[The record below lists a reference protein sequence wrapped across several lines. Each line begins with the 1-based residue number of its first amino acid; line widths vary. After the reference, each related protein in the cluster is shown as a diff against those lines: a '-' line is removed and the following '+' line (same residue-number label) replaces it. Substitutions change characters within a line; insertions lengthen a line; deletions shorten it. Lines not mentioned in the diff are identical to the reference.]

1 MRWSS
6 ILGQD
11 RVVQMLQ
18 RCIIDH
24 RIPQALLLTGRE
36 GAGTIALA
44 LAMARTVN
52 CHHPVTTAS
61 TVEPCEACPSCIQSS
76 SLQHTN
82 IKLVMA
88 LPAGKADSEEDVA
101 DDVVDALRET
111 LQSVAEDP
119 YTRVRLPNASMIRIG
134 QIREVKRMLSLS
146 AAQEGRRVVIIVNAE
161 EMNVEASNAFLKT
174 LEEPHDDV
182 TIILTT
188 SRPERLLQTIVSRC
202 QELIVPP
209 LADETVIAA
218 LIERGLCT
226 AEEAALVA
234 PFAEGDIQRA
244 SDFVSE
250 DVRGLRT
257 SALALLR
264 AALRGKD
271 YRNAL
276 ADAASEIG
284 DERSKTKAEAT
295 LSLLAVWLRDAYAL
309 ALGGPDIRL
318 VNADDRSALEK
329 FAAAFG
335 SADLPAVVGV
345 LERASRD
352 VQRNTSITL
361 TLLTTMMDVR
371 GIIARTRSAS

>member
-1 MRWSS
+1 
-6 ILGQD
+6 
-11 RVVQMLQ
+11 MLQ
-18 RCIIDH
+18 RCILDQ

-44 LAMARTVN
+44 LATARTVN
-52 CHHPVTTAS
+52 CQAPIRTAT

-76 SLQHTN
+76 KLQHSN

-88 LPAGKADSEEDVA
+88 LPAGKADSEEDAA
-101 DDVVDALRET
+101 DDVVDALRDV
-111 LQSVAEDP
+111 LHALSEDP
-119 YTRVRLPNASMIRIG
+119 YCRARLPNASMIRIG

-174 LEEPHDDV
+174 LEEPHDDT
-182 TIILTT
+182 TIILTS

-209 LADETVIAA
+209 LPDEIVINSLVA
-218 LIERGLCT
+218 RGLCT
-226 AEEAALVA
+226 VDEANLVA

-244 SDFVSE
+244 TDYVSE
-250 DVRGLRT
+250 DVRGMRT

-271 YRNAL
+271 YRNTL
-276 ADAASEIG
+276 ADAVAEIG

-309 ALGGPDIRL
+309 SLGGPDVRL

-335 SADLPAVVGV
+335 SSDVPAVLSVI
-345 LERASRD
+345 ERASRD
-352 VQRNTSITL
+352 IHRNTSITL
-361 TLLTTMMDVR
+361 TLLTAMMDIR
-371 GIIARTRSAS
+371 RIIAQTRVAS

>member
-1 MRWSS
+1 
-6 ILGQD
+6 
-11 RVVQMLQ
+11 MLQ
-18 RCIIDH
+18 RCILDK

-52 CHHPVTTAS
+52 CHHPLTTS
-61 TVEPCEACPSCIQSS
+61 TTTEPCEACPSCIQSA

-101 DDVVDALRET
+101 DDVVEALRDV
-111 LQSVAEDP
+111 LHAVAEDP

-209 LADETVIAA
+209 LSDETVINT
-218 LIERGLCT
+218 LVSRGLCSE
-226 AEEAALVA
+226 EEASLVA

-250 DVRGLRT
+250 DVRGMRT

-264 AALRGKD
+264 SALRGKD

-276 ADAASEIG
+276 ADAAAEIG

-309 ALGGPDIRL
+309 ALGGPDVRL

-335 SADLPAVVGV
+335 SADLPAVMTVI
-345 LERASRD
+345 ERASRD
-352 VQRNTSITL
+352 IHRNTSISL
-361 TLLTTMMDVR
+361 TLLTAMMDIR
-371 GIIARTRSAS
+371 GIIARTRATS

>member
-52 CHHPVTTAS
+52 CHHPVTTPT
-61 TVEPCEACPSCIQSS
+61 TVEPCEACPSCVQSA

-119 YTRVRLPNASMIRIG
+119 YSRVRLPNASMIRIG

-209 LADETVIAA
+209 LADETVISV
-218 LIERGLCT
+218 LVERGLCT

-257 SALALLR
+257 SALTLLR

-284 DERSKTKAEAT
+284 DERSKAKAEAT

-309 ALGGPDIRL
+309 ALGGPDVRL

-352 VQRNTSITL
+352 VHRNTSITL

-371 GIIARTRSAS
+371 GIIARTRAAS

>member
-52 CHHPVTTAS
+52 CHHPVTTPT
-61 TVEPCEACPSCIQSS
+61 TVEPCEACPSCIQSA

-88 LPAGKADSEEDVA
+88 LPSGKADSEEDVA

-119 YTRVRLPNASMIRIG
+119 YSRVRLPNASMIRIG

-209 LADETVIAA
+209 LADETVISA
-218 LIERGLCT
+218 LVERGLCT

-264 AALRGKD
+264 AALRGKE

-284 DERSKTKAEAT
+284 DERSKAKAEAT

-309 ALGGPDIRL
+309 ALGGPDVRL

-335 SADLPAVVGV
+335 SADLPAVVSV

-352 VQRNTSITL
+352 IRHNTSITL
-361 TLLTTMMDVR
+361 TLLTALMDVR
-371 GIIARTRSAS
+371 GIVARTRAAS

>member
-6 ILGQD
+6 ILGQE
-11 RVVQMLQ
+11 RVAQMLQ
-18 RCIIDH
+18 RCIVEH
-24 RIPQALLLTGRE
+24 RVPQALLLTGRE

-44 LAMARTVN
+44 LAFARTVN
-52 CHHPVTTAS
+52 CRTPHLSNHGVA
-61 TVEPCEACPSCIQSS
+61 PCEACSSCIQSA

-82 IKLVMA
+82 IKLIMA
-88 LPAGKADSEEDVA
+88 LPAGKADTEEDVA
-101 DDVVDALRET
+101 DDVLESLRDIIGA
-111 LQSVAEDP
+111 VAEDP

-182 TIILTT
+182 TIIMTT

-209 LADETVIAA
+209 LSDEIVIKTLVA
-218 LIERGLCT
+218 RGLCS
-226 AEEAALVA
+226 EDEASLVA

-244 SDFVSE
+244 ADFVSE
-250 DVRGLRT
+250 DVRTLRT

-264 AALRGKD
+264 SALRGKD

-276 ADAASEIG
+276 SDAAAEIG
-284 DERSKTKAEAT
+284 DERSKAKAEAT

-309 ALGGPDIRL
+309 ALGGPDVRL

-335 SADLPAVVGV
+335 SADLLSVITVI
-345 LERASRD
+345 ERAARD
-352 VQRNTSITL
+352 IQRNTSITL
-361 TLLTTMMDVR
+361 TLLTAMMDIRV
-371 GIIARTRSAS
+371 IIARTRVSA

>member
-6 ILGQD
+6 ILGQE
-11 RVVQMLQ
+11 RVAQMLQ
-18 RCIIDH
+18 RCIVDQ
-24 RIPQALLLTGRE
+24 RVPQALLLTGRE

-44 LAMARTVN
+44 LAFARTVN
-52 CHHPVTTAS
+52 CRNPLVWHHSVA
-61 TVEPCEACPSCIQSS
+61 PCEACSSCIQSAT
-76 SLQHTN
+76 LQHTN
-82 IKLVMA
+82 IKLIMA
-88 LPAGKADSEEDVA
+88 LPAGKADTEEDVA
-101 DDVVDALRET
+101 DDVLESLRDIIGA
-111 LQSVAEDP
+111 VAEDP

-182 TIILTT
+182 TIIMTT

-209 LADETVIAA
+209 LSDEIVIKTLVA
-218 LIERGLCT
+218 RGLCS
-226 AEEAALVA
+226 EDEASLVA

-244 SDFVSE
+244 ADFVSE
-250 DVRGLRT
+250 DVRTLRN

-264 AALRGKD
+264 SALRGKD

-276 ADAASEIG
+276 SDAAAEIG
-284 DERSKTKAEAT
+284 DERSKAKAEAT

-309 ALGGPDIRL
+309 ALGGPDVRL

-335 SADLPAVVGV
+335 SADLLSVITVI
-345 LERASRD
+345 ERAARD
-352 VQRNTSITL
+352 IQRNTSITL
-361 TLLTTMMDVR
+361 TLLTAMMDIRV
-371 GIIARTRSAS
+371 IIARTRVSA

>member
-1 MRWSS
+1 
-6 ILGQD
+6 
-11 RVVQMLQ
+11 MLQ
-18 RCIIDH
+18 RCILDK

-52 CHHPVTTAS
+52 CHHPLTTS
-61 TVEPCEACPSCIQSS
+61 TTTEPCEACPSCIQSA

-101 DDVVDALRET
+101 DNVVEALRDV
-111 LQSVAEDP
+111 LQAVAEDP

-209 LADETVIAA
+209 LSDETVIDT
-218 LIERGLCT
+218 LVSRGLCS
-226 AEEAALVA
+226 AEEASLVA

-250 DVRGLRT
+250 DVRGMRT

-264 AALRGKD
+264 SALRGKD

-276 ADAASEIG
+276 ADAAAEIG

-309 ALGGPDIRL
+309 ALGGPDVRL

-335 SADLPAVVGV
+335 SADLPAVMTVI
-345 LERASRD
+345 ERASRD
-352 VQRNTSITL
+352 IHRNTSISL
-361 TLLTTMMDVR
+361 TLLTAMMDIR
-371 GIIARTRSAS
+371 GIIARTRATS

>member
-6 ILGQD
+6 ILGQE
-11 RVVQMLQ
+11 RVAAMLQ
-18 RCIIDH
+18 RCILDK

-52 CHHPVTTAS
+52 CHHPLTTS
-61 TVEPCEACPSCIQSS
+61 TTTEPCEACPSCIQSA

-101 DDVVDALRET
+101 DDVVEALRDV
-111 LQSVAEDP
+111 LQAVAEDP

-209 LADETVIAA
+209 LSDETVINT
-218 LIERGLCT
+218 LVSRRLCSE
-226 AEEAALVA
+226 EEASLVA

-250 DVRGLRT
+250 DVRGMRT

-264 AALRGKD
+264 SALRGKD

-276 ADAASEIG
+276 ADAAAEIG

-309 ALGGPDIRL
+309 ALGGPDVRL

-335 SADLPAVVGV
+335 SADLPAVMTVI
-345 LERASRD
+345 ERASRD
-352 VQRNTSITL
+352 IHRNTSISL
-361 TLLTTMMDVR
+361 TLLTAMMDIR
-371 GIIARTRSAS
+371 GIIARTRATS